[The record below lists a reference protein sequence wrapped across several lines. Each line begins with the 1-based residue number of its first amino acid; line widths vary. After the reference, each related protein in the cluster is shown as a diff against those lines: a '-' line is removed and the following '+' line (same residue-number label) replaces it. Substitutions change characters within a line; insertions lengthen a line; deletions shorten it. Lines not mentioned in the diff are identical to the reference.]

1 MTDQETARGSAR
13 VTSRWQRGLV
23 IFSFIWAAEA
33 IFTLPYHVTRFFRPT
48 FLEVFGLTATELG
61 VAQSAYG
68 FVAMAAYF
76 FGGPLADR
84 FEPRLL
90 LAGSLW
96 ATAAGG
102 LYLASFPD
110 YFGVMLVWG
119 FFGLTNIL
127 LFWAALIKVTRAW
140 GGGDQQGMAYGLLEG
155 GRGLLAAVLASVGVF
170 AFSTAFPLG
179 YDEATLAQ
187 KGAVLQQVIYGYTGV
202 TAAAGLLVWF
212 TLKGLGEEHEASDQ
226 RSPAQFFRQVKSVLG
241 LKVVWLQAIIMVCAY
256 TSYKAFDQYALF
268 AVRGHGIDEI
278 DAAEIVTLGAWA
290 RPITGLILGLLG
302 DRWGI
307 SRMVFV
313 CFVLLIIHQSLF
325 AFTGTALG
333 SLDMIVLN
341 TLVTGVAIFGL
352 RGLYFGL
359 LAEGQVPLAQTGTAV
374 GLVSVIGFTPDV
386 YVAAVAGFLI
396 DQSPGLLGFQ
406 HLFMMLLVFSV
417 VGAIAALQF
426 PKHIQRPPDQPIA

>member
-1 MTDQETARGSAR
+1 MICAG
-13 VTSRWQRGLV
+13 
-23 IFSFIWAAEA
+23 EA

-68 FVAMAAYF
+68 FVAMVAYF

-84 FEPRLL
+84 YEPPAL

-102 LYLASFPD
+102 LYLATFPNVV
-110 YFGVMLVWG
+110 GVMLVWG

-140 GGGDQQGMAYGLLEG
+140 GGADQQGMAYGLLDG
-155 GRGLLAAVLASVGVF
+155 GRGLLAAILASVGVLM
-170 AFSTAFPLG
+170 FSAAFPLG
-179 YDEATLAQ
+179 YDEATLLQ
-187 KGAVLQQVIYGYTGV
+187 KGAVLKQVIYGYTAVTMGIGV
-202 TAAAGLLVWF
+202 MVWF
-212 TLKGLGEEHEASDQ
+212 TLRGLGERHTDGV
-226 RSPAQFFRQVKSVLG
+226 SPSLSQFFGHLKSVIQ
-241 LKVVWLQAIIMVCAY
+241 LKVVWLQTVVVVCAY

-278 DAAEIVTLGAWA
+278 DAAEIVTIGAWT
-290 RPITGLILGLLG
+290 RPIAALVLGILG

-307 SRMVFV
+307 SRMAFI
-313 CFVLLIIHQSLF
+313 CFVLLIISHSLF

-333 SLDMIVLN
+333 SLSMILLN

-359 LAEGQVPLAQTGTAV
+359 LEEGRIPVAQTGTAV
-374 GLVSVIGFTPDV
+374 GLVSVIGYTPDV

-406 HLFMMLLVFSV
+406 HLFIMLLVFSV
-417 VGAIAALQF
+417 AGAMAAMQF
-426 PKHIQRPPDQPIA
+426 PKYIRSQMDQTHP

>member
-1 MTDQETARGSAR
+1 M
-13 VTSRWQRGLV
+13 
-23 IFSFIWAAEA
+23 IFSLICAGEA

-68 FVAMAAYF
+68 FVAMVAYF

-84 FEPRLL
+84 YEPRAL

-102 LYLASFPD
+102 LYLATFPNVV
-110 YFGVMLVWG
+110 GVMLVWG

-140 GGGDQQGMAYGLLEG
+140 GGADQQGMAYGLLDG
-155 GRGLLAAVLASVGVF
+155 GRGLLAAILASVGVLM
-170 AFSTAFPLG
+170 FSAAFPLG
-179 YDEATLAQ
+179 YDEATLLQ
-187 KGAVLQQVIYGYTGV
+187 KGAVLKQVIYGYTAVTMGIGV
-202 TAAAGLLVWF
+202 MVWF
-212 TLKGLGEEHEASDQ
+212 TLRGLGERHTDGV
-226 RSPAQFFRQVKSVLG
+226 SPSLSQFFGHLKSVIQ
-241 LKVVWLQAIIMVCAY
+241 LKVVWLQTAVVVCAY

-278 DAAEIVTLGAWA
+278 DAAEIVTIGAWT
-290 RPITGLILGLLG
+290 RPIAALVLGILG

-307 SRMVFV
+307 SRMAFI
-313 CFVLLIIHQSLF
+313 CFVLLIISHSLF

-333 SLDMIVLN
+333 SLSMILLN

-359 LAEGQVPLAQTGTAV
+359 LEEGRIPVAQTGTAV
-374 GLVSVIGFTPDV
+374 GLVSVIGYTPDV

-406 HLFMMLLVFSV
+406 HLFIMLLVFSV
-417 VGAIAALQF
+417 AGAMAAMQF
-426 PKHIQRPPDQPIA
+426 PKYIRSQMDQTHP

>member
-1 MTDQETARGSAR
+1 M
-13 VTSRWQRGLV
+13 
-23 IFSFIWAAEA
+23 IFSLICAGEA

-68 FVAMAAYF
+68 FVAMVAYF

-84 FEPRLL
+84 YEPRAL

-102 LYLASFPD
+102 LYLATFPNVV
-110 YFGVMLVWG
+110 GVMLVWG

-140 GGGDQQGMAYGLLEG
+140 GGADQQGMAYGLLDG
-155 GRGLLAAVLASVGVF
+155 GRGLLAAILASVGVLM
-170 AFSTAFPLG
+170 FSAAFPLG
-179 YDEATLAQ
+179 YDEATLLQ
-187 KGAVLQQVIYGYTGV
+187 KGAVLKQVIYGYTAVTMGV
-202 TAAAGLLVWF
+202 GVMVWF
-212 TLKGLGEEHEASDQ
+212 TLRGLGERHTDGV
-226 RSPAQFFRQVKSVLG
+226 SPSLSQFFGHLKSVIQ
-241 LKVVWLQAIIMVCAY
+241 LKVVWLQTVVVVCAY

-278 DAAEIVTLGAWA
+278 DAAEIVTIGAWT
-290 RPITGLILGLLG
+290 RPIAALVLGILG

-307 SRMVFV
+307 SRMAFI
-313 CFVLLIIHQSLF
+313 CFVLLIISHSLF

-333 SLDMIVLN
+333 SLSMILLN

-359 LAEGQVPLAQTGTAV
+359 LEEGRIPVAQTGTAV
-374 GLVSVIGFTPDV
+374 GLVSVIGYTPDV

-406 HLFMMLLVFSV
+406 HLFIMLLVFSV
-417 VGAIAALQF
+417 AGAMAAMQF
-426 PKHIQRPPDQPIA
+426 PKYIRSQMDQTHP

>member
-1 MTDQETARGSAR
+1 M
-13 VTSRWQRGLV
+13 
-23 IFSFIWAAEA
+23 IFSLICAGEA

-68 FVAMAAYF
+68 FVAMVAYF

-84 FEPRLL
+84 YEPRAL

-102 LYLASFPD
+102 LYLATFPNVV
-110 YFGVMLVWG
+110 GVMLIWG

-140 GGGDQQGMAYGLLEG
+140 GGADQQGMAYGLLDG
-155 GRGLLAAVLASVGVF
+155 GRGLLAAILASVGVLI
-170 AFSTAFPLG
+170 FSTAFPVG
-179 YDEATLAQ
+179 YDEATLLQ
-187 KGAVLQQVIYGYTGV
+187 KGAVLKQVIYGYTAVTMGV
-202 TAAAGLLVWF
+202 GVMVWF
-212 TLKGLGEEHEASDQ
+212 TLRGLGERHTGGASP
-226 RSPAQFFRQVKSVLG
+226 SLSQFFGHLKAVVQ
-241 LKVVWLQAIIMVCAY
+241 LKVVWLQTAVVVCAY

-278 DAAEIVTLGAWA
+278 DAAEIVTIGAWT
-290 RPITGLILGLLG
+290 RPFAALVLGILG

-307 SRMVFV
+307 SRMAFI
-313 CFVLLIIHQSLF
+313 CFVLLIVSHSLF

-333 SLDMIVLN
+333 SLSMILLN

-359 LAEGQVPLAQTGTAV
+359 LEEGRIPVAQTGTAV
-374 GLVSVIGFTPDV
+374 GLVSVIGYTPDV

-406 HLFMMLLVFSV
+406 HLFIMLLVFSV
-417 VGAIAALQF
+417 AGAMAAMQF
-426 PKHIQRPPDQPIA
+426 PKHIRSQMDQAHP

>member
-1 MTDQETARGSAR
+1 M
-13 VTSRWQRGLV
+13 
-23 IFSFIWAAEA
+23 IFSLICAGEA

-68 FVAMAAYF
+68 FVAMVAYF

-84 FEPRLL
+84 YEPRAL

-102 LYLASFPD
+102 LYLATFPNVV
-110 YFGVMLVWG
+110 GVMLVWG

-140 GGGDQQGMAYGLLEG
+140 GGADQQGMAYGLLDG
-155 GRGLLAAVLASVGVF
+155 GRGLLAAILASVGVLI
-170 AFSTAFPLG
+170 FSAAFPVG
-179 YDEATLAQ
+179 YDEATLLQ
-187 KGAVLQQVIYGYTGV
+187 KGAVLKQVIYGYTAVTMGV
-202 TAAAGLLVWF
+202 GVMVWF
-212 TLKGLGEEHEASDQ
+212 TLRGLGERHTGGASP
-226 RSPAQFFRQVKSVLG
+226 SLSQFFGHLKAVVQ
-241 LKVVWLQAIIMVCAY
+241 LKVVWLQTAVVVCAY

-278 DAAEIVTLGAWA
+278 DAAEIVTIGAWT
-290 RPITGLILGLLG
+290 RPFAALVLGILG

-307 SRMVFV
+307 SRMAFI
-313 CFVLLIIHQSLF
+313 CFVLLIVSHSLF

-333 SLDMIVLN
+333 SLSMILLN

-359 LAEGQVPLAQTGTAV
+359 LEEGRIPVAQTGTAV
-374 GLVSVIGFTPDV
+374 GLVSVIGYTPDV

-406 HLFMMLLVFSV
+406 HLFIMLLVFSV
-417 VGAIAALQF
+417 AGAMAAMQF
-426 PKHIQRPPDQPIA
+426 PKHIRSQMDQAHP